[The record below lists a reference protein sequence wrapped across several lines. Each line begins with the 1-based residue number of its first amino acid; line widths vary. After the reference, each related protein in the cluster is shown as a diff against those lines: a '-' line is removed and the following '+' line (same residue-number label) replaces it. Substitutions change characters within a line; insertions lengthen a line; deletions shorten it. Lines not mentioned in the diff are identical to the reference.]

1 MRSETYYGQVTDIYE
16 EDGILFQT
24 VKDDVIIFDLENT
37 KKYVADRKAF
47 AKGKNYP
54 VVLDV
59 NNAQSFNMEAQ
70 KYEATD
76 EGLEGL
82 LALASIVRSKLQQI
96 LGNIYI
102 MIQKPKV
109 PNKLFSDRES
119 AIEWVK
125 QYKEKEQVA

>member
-1 MRSETYYGQVTDIYE
+1 MKSETYYGEVSDIYE
-16 EDGILFQT
+16 EDGILFQRI
-24 VKDDVIIFDLENT
+24 KDDVIIFDLENT

-47 AKGKNYP
+47 AKGKSYP

-82 LALASIVRSKLQQI
+82 LAMGTVIKSKIQQL

-109 PNKLFSDRES
+109 PNKLFNDEQS

-125 QYKEKEQVA
+125 QFKEKEKVA